1 MFSLHF
7 HYENQDPA
15 GAFVGVAAL
24 ADPLGTNDGDDLI
37 VPDLNQLVAIAFG
50 VPSGANQRLRLDS
63 PSLRVLGRWEAQ
75 GFNGGADADA
85 KPDSPQSVHDLRGSP
100 LIMVPTERIIAE
112 ADYNPTIA
120 EAAWVA
126 YWFADGPVK
135 PIEGQPMRSVRVTST
150 VDTVAGA
157 WTNGAITFTDPLPPG
172 RYGIVGARFQSA
184 GMVAVRFVFPDQAAR
199 PGVLCVD
206 DENDQQHPMFR
217 LGGMGLMGEF
227 ESTRIPTIDM
237 LSISADVA
245 DILGVL
251 DLIQVRAGPGAR

>member
-1 MFSLHF
+1 MHSLHF

-15 GAFVGVAAL
+15 GAFVNIAAL

-37 VPDLNQLVAIAFG
+37 VPNLNQLVAVAFG

-85 KPDSPQSVHDLRGSP
+85 EPDSPQIVHDMRQSP
-100 LIMVPTERIIAE
+100 LLMVPTERVIAE
-112 ADYNPTIA
+112 ADYNPTVA

-126 YWFADGPVK
+126 YWFADGPVVPLVGA
-135 PIEGQPMRSVRVTST
+135 PIRTVRVTT
-150 VDTVAGA
+150 AVDTVAGA
-157 WTNGAITFTDPLPPG
+157 WTNAGLTFTDPLPPG
-172 RYGIVGARFQSA
+172 RYAIVGSRFQSA
-184 GMVAVRFVFPDQAAR
+184 GMVAVRFVFSDQAAR
-199 PGVLCVD
+199 PGALGVD

-217 LGGMGLMGEF
+217 MGGMGVLGEF
-227 ESTRIPTIDM
+227 ESTRPPTIDM
-237 LSISADVA
+237 LSISADTA

-251 DLIQVRAGPGAR
+251 DLVQVRAGPG

>member
-1 MFSLHF
+1 MAITLHA

-15 GAFVGVAAL
+15 GAFVNIAAL
-24 ADPLGTNDGDDLI
+24 ADPLGSNDGDDLI
-37 VPDLNQLVAIAFG
+37 VPNLNRLVAVAFG

-85 KPDSPQSVHDLRGSP
+85 EPDSPQIVHDMRQNP
-100 LIMVPTERIIAE
+100 LTMTPTERVVAE
-112 ADYNPTIA
+112 VDYNTTVA
-120 EAAWVA
+120 EAAWVL
-126 YWFADGPVK
+126 YWFADGPVA
-135 PIEGQPMRSVRVTST
+135 PLTDAVIRTVRVTST

-172 RYGIVGARFQSA
+172 RYAIVGARFQSA
-184 GMVAVRFVFPDQAAR
+184 GMVAVRFVFTDVAHR

-217 LGGMGLMGEF
+217 MGGMGILGEF

-251 DLIQVRAGPGAR
+251 DLVQVRAGPA

>member
-37 VPDLNQLVAIAFG
+37 VPTLNQIVALAYG

-63 PSLRVLGRWEAQ
+63 PSLRVRGRLEAT

-85 KPDSPQSVHDLRGSP
+85 EPDSPQIVHDMRSSP
-100 LIMVPTERIIAE
+100 LVMVPTERIIAE
-112 ADYNPTIA
+112 ADYNPTVA

-126 YWFADGPVK
+126 YWFADGPITPLAGG
-135 PIEGQPMRSVRVTST
+135 PIRTVRLLTT

-157 WTNGAITFTDPLPPG
+157 WANGALTITDPLPPG
-172 RYGIVGARFQSA
+172 RYAIVGARFQSA
-184 GMVAVRFVFPDQAAR
+184 GLVAVRFVFPDIAAR

-217 LGGMGLMGEF
+217 LGGLGSYGEF
-227 ESTRIPTIDM
+227 ESTRLPTLDM
-237 LSISADVA
+237 LSISADTA

-251 DLIQVRAGPGAR
+251 DLVQVRAGPG